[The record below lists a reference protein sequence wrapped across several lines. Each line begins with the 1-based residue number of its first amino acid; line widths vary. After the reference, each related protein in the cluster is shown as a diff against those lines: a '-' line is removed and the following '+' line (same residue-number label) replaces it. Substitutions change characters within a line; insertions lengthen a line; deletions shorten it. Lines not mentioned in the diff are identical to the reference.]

1 MKVGNHKGRKTHKA
15 AETQTSK
22 SNRKKLTSERG
33 IWTEKQTYTME
44 WKKQDMEEAIWKLR

>member
-15 AETQTSK
+15 AQTQTSK

-44 WKKQDMEEAIWKLR
+44 WKKQDMEEAVWKLR